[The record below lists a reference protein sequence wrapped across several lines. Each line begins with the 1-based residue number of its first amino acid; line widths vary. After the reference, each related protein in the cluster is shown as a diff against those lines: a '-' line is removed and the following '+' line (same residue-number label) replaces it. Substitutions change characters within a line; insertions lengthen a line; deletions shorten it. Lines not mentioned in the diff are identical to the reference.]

1 MARWSDCLDYISPGN
16 AGKEGAV
23 LNTPITLR
31 EEQPQDVPDE
41 AFMILILDARTM
53 QTVSGIA
60 RYRPKF
66 SDAV

>member
-1 MARWSDCLDYISPGN
+1 M
-16 AGKEGAV
+16 
-23 LNTPITLR
+23 NTPITLR